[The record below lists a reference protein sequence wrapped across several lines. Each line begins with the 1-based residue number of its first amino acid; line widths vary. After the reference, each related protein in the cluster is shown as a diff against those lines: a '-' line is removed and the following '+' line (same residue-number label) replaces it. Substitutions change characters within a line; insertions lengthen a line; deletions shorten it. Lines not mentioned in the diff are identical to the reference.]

1 MARNLEFTGRSTLD
15 KTSYKGTG
23 VNQING
29 ELWIINGEELVC
41 PIEDTSLRIRD
52 LNRYEKYENPITSLK
67 DLSDLQHLLT
77 NAVISFCKERNLTDI
92 DRLSFDVDGIQDS
105 IEYGEWTPSTDS
117 SLIAYGDENEKQKI
131 IGEAI

>member
-15 KTSYKGTG
+15 KTSHKGTG

-77 NAVISFCKERNLTDI
+77 NAIISFCKERKLNDI
-92 DRLSFDVDGIQDS
+92 DRLSFGVDGIQDS

-117 SLIAYGDENEKQKI
+117 SLIAYGYENEKQKI

>member
-77 NAVISFCKERNLTDI
+77 NVIISFCKERNLTDI
-92 DRLSFDVDGIQDS
+92 DSISCGVDGVQDS
-105 IEYGEWTPSTDS
+105 VEYGGWTPSTDS
-117 SLIAYGDENEKQKI
+117 SLIAYGYENEKQKI

>member
-15 KTSYKGTG
+15 KTSHKGTG

-52 LNRYEKYENPITSLK
+52 LNQYEKYENPITSLK

-77 NAVISFCKERNLTDI
+77 NAVISFCKERNLNDI
-92 DRLSFDVDGIQDS
+92 DRLSFGVDGIQDS
-105 IEYGEWTPSTDS
+105 IEFGEWTPSTDS
-117 SLIAYGDENEKQKI
+117 SLIAYGYENEKQKI

>member
-77 NAVISFCKERNLTDI
+77 NVIISFCKERKLNDI
-92 DRLSFDVDGIQDS
+92 DRLSFGVDGIQDS

-117 SLIAYGDENEKQKI
+117 SLIAYGYENEKQKL

>member
-52 LNRYEKYENPITSLK
+52 LNQYEKYENPITSLK

-77 NAVISFCKERNLTDI
+77 NAVISFCKERNLNDI
-92 DRLSFDVDGIQDS
+92 DRLSFGVDGIQDS
-105 IEYGEWTPSTDS
+105 IEFGEWTPSTDS
-117 SLIAYGDENEKQKI
+117 SLIAYGYENEKQKI

>member
-52 LNRYEKYENPITSLK
+52 LNRYEKYETPITTLK

-77 NAVISFCKERNLTDI
+77 NAVISFCKERNLNDI
-92 DRLSFDVDGIQDS
+92 DRLSFGVDGIQDS
-105 IEYGEWTPSTDS
+105 IEFGEWTPSTDS
-117 SLIAYGDENEKQKI
+117 SLIAYGYENEKQKI